1 MSRVGRRPI
10 DIPDGIK
17 VEIAE
22 NKVVVEGKGKKHEHT
37 IPYGFTAEI
46 KDKTIVV
53 HRPSDSTMHK
63 ALHGTT
69 RSLIQNMVTGLKD
82 GFEKKL
88 QIQGVGYKAQIKGK
102 MLVLDIGFSH
112 SVNFT
117 PPETITLEVP
127 SPTEIIVKGT
137 DKQQVGEIAAEI
149 RGYYP
154 PEPYKGKGIR
164 YEGEYV
170 RQKQGKSIA

>member
-17 VEIAE
+17 VEIE
-22 NKVVVEGKGKKHEHT
+22 GRKVKVEAKGKALEH
-37 IPYGFTAEI
+37 IFPVDFTVEV
-46 KDKTIVV
+46 KDNKILVERPTDSRM
-53 HRPSDSTMHK
+53 HR

-69 RSLIQNMVTGLKD
+69 RSLIQNMVKGLKD

-88 QIQGVGYKAQIKGK
+88 KIVGVGYKAQLKGK
-102 MLVLDIGFSH
+102 SLVLDIGFSH
-112 SVNFT
+112 SVNYT
-117 PPETITLEVP
+117 PPEEVTIETP
-127 SPTEIIVKGT
+127 SVTEIVVKGT
-137 DKQQVGEIAAEI
+137 DKQKVGEVAAEI
-149 RGYYP
+149 RDYYP

-164 YEGEYV
+164 YDGEYV